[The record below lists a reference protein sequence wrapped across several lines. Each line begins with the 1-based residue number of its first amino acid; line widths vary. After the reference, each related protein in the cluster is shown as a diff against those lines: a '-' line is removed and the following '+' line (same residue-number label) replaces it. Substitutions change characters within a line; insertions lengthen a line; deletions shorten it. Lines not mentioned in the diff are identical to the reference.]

1 MINTNDLQIVRDLL
15 ALSRPEWGFIFAG
28 VAYMLSLFYL
38 LPFSSLLLGWLT
50 IYCYTCGHFSLNG
63 FFDKESD
70 AINPRSFSLRNPLVR
85 SNRLSQRKIYLWVGL
100 LWVIPFF
107 LNFLIIPAALTFPK
121 FPLLF
126 LVLIFAM
133 GGSIAYSV
141 PPIRLKTR
149 PFFDLLNTFL
159 IIGFLIPLYIALL
172 GNNTIVSFEL
182 VLFGILLGILLVLG
196 IHLPTIMTDLE
207 TDLKI
212 GERTTATFLGWKIS
226 AYLTSAAIVVR
237 VLGFAL
243 INLVLMNNGML
254 IPNIF
259 PFFLGIVELSLA
271 LNLAWKKN
279 REASMLLWKAVIVT
293 SIVGGIIFGLLYIP

>member
-1 MINTNDLQIVRDLL
+1 
-15 ALSRPEWGFIFAG
+15 
-28 VAYMLSLFYL
+28 
-38 LPFSSLLLGWLT
+38 
-50 IYCYTCGHFSLNG
+50 LNG
-63 FFDKESD
+63 LFDKESD
-70 AINPRSFSLRNPLVR
+70 AINPRSFSLRNPLVG
-85 SNRLSQRKIYLWVGL
+85 SNLLSQRKIYLWVGL

-107 LNFLIIPAALTFPK
+107 LNFSIIPAATSFPK

-126 LVLIFAM
+126 LVLTFAVV
-133 GGSIAYSV
+133 GSIAYSV

-159 IIGFLIPLYIALL
+159 IIGFLIPLYIAIL
-172 GNNTIVSFEL
+172 GTNTIVSINL
-182 VLFGILLGILLVLG
+182 VFFGIIFGILLVLG

-207 TDLKI
+207 TDLAS
-212 GERTTATFLGWKIS
+212 GERTTATFLGWKNS
-226 AYLTSAAIVVR
+226 AYLTSIAILVR

-243 INLVLMNNGML
+243 INIIFMNDGILV
-254 IPNIF
+254 PNIL

-279 REASMLLWKAVIVT
+279 REASILLWKVVIVT